1 MAIGILSNALTGL
14 AAFQRSLETTSNN
27 IANVN
32 TEGYSRQRV
41 EMRTM
46 PEQYTG
52 AGYIGSGVSTVN
64 VTRSYDQFVT
74 GQVRSSTSA
83 YADVST
89 YHAMASEIDNLFAD
103 EETGLSA
110 TMKSFFN
117 AVNDVA
123 NDPSSLP
130 IRNVMLADAKSMT
143 AHFNIVGSR
152 LEQMQAQV
160 NNNISSVVKDLN
172 ELATNIAQLNIK
184 ITDDI
189 RRTSGQ
195 QMPNAL
201 LDQRDVLLNKIAE
214 NVDVSVVEQIDGSL
228 SVFIGQGQ
236 PLVMNGIAYP
246 LSLENNRLNPT
257 QNEIVYNGV
266 NVTGQLSGGKLAGN
280 LRFRDEVLNS
290 AQSQLGTLVLGFAT
304 EFNNQH
310 AAGFDLDGNAG
321 KPFFD
326 FGAVKPQVSGRSSD
340 PTLQLNVTFT
350 PPASASPLGSAY
362 RIDYTAS
369 GFELRHLGDNTTT
382 TYATL
387 GDLQTVASTY
397 GFHFDVTNG
406 SINVGDSFVVR
417 PAMQVAGK
425 IGVGMTSVRE
435 IAAAD
440 AAGLAGD
447 NRNALRL
454 ANLENVALM
463 NGGKST
469 FSQVY
474 GQLVADVGGMTHVAN
489 VSAKAQK
496 VLLEQAKTTR
506 ESLSGVNLDEEAA
519 NLIKFQNAY
528 QAAAQAVSIANSLFE
543 TLIGTV
549 R

>member
-41 EMRTM
+41 ELRTM

-52 AGYIGSGVSTVN
+52 AGYMGSGVNTVN

-83 YADVST
+83 YSDVNT

-117 AVNDVA
+117 TVNDVA

-143 AHFNIVGSR
+143 AHFNIVGNR
-152 LEQMQAQV
+152 LEDMQKQV
-160 NNNISSVVKDLN
+160 NDNVSTIVKDLN
-172 ELATNIAQLNIK
+172 ELAHNIAQLNIK

-195 QMPNAL
+195 QLPNAL
-201 LDQRDVLLNKIAE
+201 LDQRDVLLNKVAE
-214 NVDVSVVEQIDGSL
+214 NVDVSIVEQIDGSL

-246 LSLENNRLNPT
+246 LTIENNNLNPS
-257 QNEIVYNGV
+257 QRDIVYNGQTI
-266 NVTGQLSGGKLAGN
+266 TGQLSGGKLAGN

-290 AQSQLGTLVLGFAT
+290 AQSQLGMLVLGFAT

-310 AAGFDLDGNAG
+310 AAGVDLNGAAGNAFFDL
-321 KPFFD
+321 
-326 FGAVKPQVSGRSSD
+326 GAVKPQVTGTASD
-340 PTLQLNVTFT
+340 PTLTLNVTFT
-350 PPASASPLGSAY
+350 PPTSAAPLGSAY
-362 RIDYTAS
+362 RINYTAS
-369 GFELRHLGDNTTT
+369 GFEMRNLTDNSVN

-387 GDLQTVASTY
+387 GDLQAATPTY
-397 GFHFDVTNG
+397 GFNFDVSTG
-406 SINVGDSFVVR
+406 SINIGDSFVVR
-417 PAMQVAGK
+417 PAMDIASK
-425 IGVGMTSVRE
+425 IGVALTSARD
-435 IAAAD
+435 IAAAE
-440 AAGLAGD
+440 AVGLAGD
-447 NRNALRL
+447 NRNALKL
-454 ANLENVALM
+454 ANLENLALM
-463 NGGKST
+463 QNGKST
-469 FSQVY
+469 FTQVY
-474 GQLVADVGGMTHVAN
+474 GQLVSDVGGLTHVAD

-519 NLIKFQNAY
+519 NLVKFQNAY
-528 QAAAQAVSIANSLFE
+528 QAAAQAVSIANSLFD
-543 TLIGTV
+543 TLIGSV